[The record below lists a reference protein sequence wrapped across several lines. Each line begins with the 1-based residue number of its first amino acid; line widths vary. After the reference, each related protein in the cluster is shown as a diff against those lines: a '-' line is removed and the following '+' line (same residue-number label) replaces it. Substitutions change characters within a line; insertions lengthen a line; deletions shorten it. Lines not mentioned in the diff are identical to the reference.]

1 MCLLQDITCFFG
13 SVPVSRYKNSI
24 GALACAPIMCLNS
37 CLSMTSNSSICLLDM
52 ACQASELHNTPLT
65 NIESQSIRPISSLLF
80 PKGISERRAFISDM
94 YEYAFIFLAFI
105 VTSSLP
111 FSQITSPRYVS
122 ACELLI

>member
-1 MCLLQDITCFFG
+1 MSLLQDITCFIG

-65 NIESQSIRPISSLLF
+65 NIASLYM
-80 PKGISERRAFISDM
+80 KEHNIT
-94 YEYAFIFLAFI
+94 
-105 VTSSLP
+105 VTSVTVQPKRGFQLEINNIYMRRRSV
-111 FSQITSPRYVS
+111 TSVNIKGLQRRTY
-122 ACELLI
+122 